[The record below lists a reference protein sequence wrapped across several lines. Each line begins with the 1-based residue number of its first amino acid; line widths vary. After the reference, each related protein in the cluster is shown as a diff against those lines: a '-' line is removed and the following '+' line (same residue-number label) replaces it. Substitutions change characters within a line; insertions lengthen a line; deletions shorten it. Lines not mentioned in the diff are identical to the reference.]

1 MRVLRN
7 YAALKLCIELMEIAL
22 FDKSVIKVGRRP
34 MVTCSLRP
42 EAKSKP
48 LLGFTTEQILHT
60 PRNKGSAK

>member
-7 YAALKLCIELMEIAL
+7 YAALKLCIELMEITL
-22 FDKSVIKVGRRP
+22 FDKSMIKVGRRP

-42 EAKSKP
+42 EAKNKP

-60 PRNKGSAK
+60 LRNKGSAK